1 MRVSENIGQKCVAQ
15 GEDKTI
21 CVRESAGSAIGI
33 SFLYLYQFSEQPHFF
48 YNLGRVRLYS
58 QRNIKV
64 EL

>member
-1 MRVSENIGQKCVAQ
+1 MRVPKTSDKKCVAQ

-48 YNLGRVRLYS
+48 L
-58 QRNIKV
+58 
-64 EL
+64 